1 MAQDPGQAA
10 VSARLPR
17 THRLRQRVQQRGQSA
32 SWPVHR
38 SDSSPN
44 CSPAPGGGKPASSA
58 ALTDHTAFDAFHAV
72 QAHGSG
78 RGLLIATV
86 LVSSPWG
93 ASLVLI
99 NVGRFDVGQATELA
113 VVAA

>member
-1 MAQDPGQAA
+1 
-10 VSARLPR
+10 
-17 THRLRQRVQQRGQSA
+17 
-32 SWPVHR
+32 
-38 SDSSPN
+38 
-44 CSPAPGGGKPASSA
+44 
-58 ALTDHTAFDAFHAV
+58 
-72 QAHGSG
+72 
-78 RGLLIATV
+78 LLIATV